1 VRKLQVLNSL
11 SSISEQFLHTLQ
23 LIDASKIFCDID
35 EKNMRNAMKNVRNF
49 FARYT
54 ESRTSVTDLHFSSN
68 PINIRVC

>member
-35 EKNMRNAMKNVRNF
+35 DKNMRNAMNNV
-49 FARYT
+49 
-54 ESRTSVTDLHFSSN
+54 
-68 PINIRVC
+68 